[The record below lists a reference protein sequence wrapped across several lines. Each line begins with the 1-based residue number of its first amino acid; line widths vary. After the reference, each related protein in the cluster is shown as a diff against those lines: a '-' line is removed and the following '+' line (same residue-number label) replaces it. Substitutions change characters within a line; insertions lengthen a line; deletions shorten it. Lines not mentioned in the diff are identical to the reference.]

1 MRNILV
7 PIDPAQPARTRSAI
21 EEVLRLVREEPAT
34 VRLLRV
40 RPRVSGHVAM
50 FFAPQELQALQEDAG
65 AEELQQAQ
73 QLLDA
78 AGVPYTSSVRVGRS
92 ASTIVL
98 AARDWQCD
106 RIVFGREQ
114 PGLAGRVFGSLAPQ
128 VRQLSGAGGE
138 WQVIGS

>member
-7 PIDPAQPARTRSAI
+7 PIDPAQPAGTRSAI
-21 EEVLRLVREEPAT
+21 DEVVRLVREEPAT

-40 RPRVSGHVAM
+40 RPKVSGHVAM
-50 FFAPQELQALQEDAG
+50 FFGTREL
-65 AEELQQAQ
+65 EELQQCAGTEELQYAQ

-78 AGVPYTSSVRVGRS
+78 AGVRYTSSVRVGHS
-92 ASTIVL
+92 ATTIVL
-98 AARDWQCD
+98 AARDWHCD
-106 RIVFGREQ
+106 RIIFGREET
-114 PGLAGRVFGSLAPQ
+114 GLAGRLFGSLAQQ

>member
-7 PIDPAQPARTRSAI
+7 PIDPAQPDRTRSAVD
-21 EEVLRLVREEPAT
+21 EVLRLVREEPAT

-40 RPRVSGHVAM
+40 RPKVSGHVAM
-50 FFAPQELQALQEDAG
+50 FFGTRELEQLQQDAG
-65 AEELQQAQ
+65 AEDLQYAR

-78 AGVPYTSSVRVGRS
+78 AGVPHTDAVRVGRS
-92 ASTIVL
+92 AATIVR
-98 AARDWQCD
+98 AARDWHCD
-106 RIVFGREQ
+106 RIIFGREE
-114 PGLAGRVFGSLAPQ
+114 PGLAGRLFGSLAQQ